1 MDFICFTNI
10 FFRFGKKLLESMLA
24 PYEMNMQEL
33 IVLRVIHESPGIYQ
47 SKLINFTGLDKGNF
61 SKLLKKLESNKFIYR
76 LESTNLTGQNQ
87 CFLTDDGKAFAPK
100 LFEVLYQWE
109 DAITDDIGEEDLV
122 QFNNTALRI
131 SNNLFNQLEI
141 KW

>member
-1 MDFICFTNI
+1 MDFICFINI
-10 FFRFGKKLLESMLA
+10 FFRYGKKLLESMLA

-33 IVLRVIHESPGIYQ
+33 IVLLVIHESPGIYQ

-87 CFLTDDGKAFAPK
+87 CYLTDDGKAFAPK
-100 LFEVLYQWE
+100 LSEVLYLWE

-131 SNNLFNQLEI
+131 SNNLLNKLEI

>member
-1 MDFICFTNI
+1 MDFICFINI
-10 FFRFGKKLLESMLA
+10 FFRYGKKLLESMLA

-33 IVLRVIHESPGIYQ
+33 IVLLVIHESPGIYQ

-87 CFLTDDGKAFAPK
+87 CYLTDDGKAFAPK
-100 LFEVLYQWE
+100 LSEALYLWE

-122 QFNNTALRI
+122 KFNNTSLRI

>member
-1 MDFICFTNI
+1 MDFICFINI
-10 FFRFGKKLLESMLA
+10 FFRYGKKLLESMLA

-33 IVLRVIHESPGIYQ
+33 IVLLVIHESPGIYQ

-87 CFLTDDGKAFAPK
+87 CYLTDDGKAFAPK
-100 LFEVLYQWE
+100 LSEVLYQWE

>member
-1 MDFICFTNI
+1 MDFICFINI
-10 FFRFGKKLLESMLA
+10 FFRYGKKLLESMLA

-33 IVLRVIHESPGIYQ
+33 IVLLVIHESPGIYQ
-47 SKLINFTGLDKGNF
+47 SKLINFIGLDKGNF

-87 CFLTDDGKAFAPK
+87 CYLTDDGKAFAPK
-100 LFEVLYQWE
+100 LSEVLYLWE

-122 QFNNTALRI
+122 KFNNTSLRI

>member
-1 MDFICFTNI
+1 
-10 FFRFGKKLLESMLA
+10 MLA

-33 IVLRVIHESPGIYQ
+33 IVLLVIHESPGIYQ

-87 CFLTDDGKAFAPK
+87 CYLTDDGKAFAPK
-100 LFEVLYQWE
+100 LSEVLYLWE

-122 QFNNTALRI
+122 KFNNTSLRI

>member
-1 MDFICFTNI
+1 MDFICFINI
-10 FFRFGKKLLESMLA
+10 FFRCGKKLLESMLA

-33 IVLRVIHESPGIYQ
+33 IVLLVIHESPGIYQ

-87 CFLTDDGKAFAPK
+87 CYLTDDGKAFAPK
-100 LFEVLYQWE
+100 LSEVLYLWE

-122 QFNNTALRI
+122 KFNNTSLRI

>member
-33 IVLRVIHESPGIYQ
+33 IVMLVIHESPGIYQ

-87 CFLTDDGKAFAPK
+87 CYLTDDGKAFAPK
-100 LFEVLYQWE
+100 LSEVLYQWE

>member
-1 MDFICFTNI
+1 MDFICFINI
-10 FFRFGKKLLESMLA
+10 FFRYGKKLLESMLA

-33 IVLRVIHESPGIYQ
+33 IVLLVIHESPGIYQ

-87 CFLTDDGKAFAPK
+87 CYLTDDGKAFAPK
-100 LFEVLYQWE
+100 LSEVLYLWE

-122 QFNNTALRI
+122 KFNNTSLRI

-141 KW
+141 RW

>member
-1 MDFICFTNI
+1 MDFICFINI
-10 FFRFGKKLLESMLA
+10 FFRYGKKLLESMLA

-33 IVLRVIHESPGIYQ
+33 IVLLVIHESPGIYQ

-87 CFLTDDGKAFAPK
+87 CYLTDDGKAFAPK
-100 LFEVLYQWE
+100 LSEVLYLWE

-122 QFNNTALRI
+122 KFNNTSLRI

-141 KW
+141 

>member
-1 MDFICFTNI
+1 MDFICFINI

-100 LFEVLYQWE
+100 LSEVLYQWE

>member
-1 MDFICFTNI
+1 MDFICFINI
-10 FFRFGKKLLESMLA
+10 FFRYGKKLLESMLA

-33 IVLRVIHESPGIYQ
+33 IVLLVIHESPGIYQ

-87 CFLTDDGKAFAPK
+87 CYLTDDGKAFAPK
-100 LFEVLYQWE
+100 LSEVLYLWE
-109 DAITDDIGEEDLV
+109 DAITVDIGEEDLV
-122 QFNNTALRI
+122 KFNNTSLRI

>member
-1 MDFICFTNI
+1 MDFICFINI
-10 FFRFGKKLLESMLA
+10 FFRYGKKLLESMLA

-33 IVLRVIHESPGIYQ
+33 IVLLVIHESPGIYQ

-87 CFLTDDGKAFAPK
+87 CYLTDDGKAFAPK
-100 LFEVLYQWE
+100 LSEVLYLWE

-122 QFNNTALRI
+122 KFNNTSLRI

>member
-33 IVLRVIHESPGIYQ
+33 IVLLVIYESPGIYQ

-87 CFLTDDGKAFAPK
+87 CYLTDDGKALAPK
-100 LFEVLYQWE
+100 LFEVLYLWE

-122 QFNNTALRI
+122 KFNNTSLRI

>member
-1 MDFICFTNI
+1 MDFICFINI
-10 FFRFGKKLLESMLA
+10 FFRYGKKLLESMLA
-24 PYEMNMQEL
+24 PYEINMQEL
-33 IVLRVIHESPGIYQ
+33 IVLLVIHESPGIYQ

-87 CFLTDDGKAFAPK
+87 CYLTDDGKAFAPK
-100 LFEVLYQWE
+100 LSEVLYLWE
-109 DAITDDIGEEDLV
+109 DAITVDIGEEDLV
-122 QFNNTALRI
+122 KFNNTSLRI

>member
-1 MDFICFTNI
+1 MDFICFINI
-10 FFRFGKKLLESMLA
+10 FFRYGKKLLESMLA

-33 IVLRVIHESPGIYQ
+33 IVLLVIHESPGIYQ

-87 CFLTDDGKAFAPK
+87 CYLTDDGKAFAPK
-100 LFEVLYQWE
+100 LSEVLHQWE

-131 SNNLFNQLEI
+131 SNNLLNKLEI